1 MIKFLCFWLLV
12 IPWALPAFSE
22 EQSFPTIVALG
33 AAWPLGSKE
42 GQSTPLIIL
51 SHESNLN
58 NFTTLLLG
66 YRTVSPSAS
75 VSLIPE
81 KWLKVEVGVDATF
94 LTEGNAT
101 DLYDN
106 GTRLENFFFRGN
118 RTSAFVGVRLLT
130 QIPWITSFKVGKSQ
144 YYFSA
149 IEDQTMDGFRLP
161 PSFSERFSE
170 ASIQKAG
177 LLHKDGLAKI
187 QIRQYKRLYWNN
199 WEFDEDALENGS
211 PVHNIL
217 EIEDHIEFDR
227 TKWKGSL
234 LHATGRGLDFF
245 SAYKLGGLASDLV
258 VAGYYRNEFRVREL
272 NLLKFKQDVSFAEDR
287 ALSLFADFANF
298 TEIELP
304 FRTNSFSNH
313 TIVGIGIGFRYGMR
327 NLGGL
332 PLIFTFGEGL
342 NVPKASREAHRR
354 ECMLVI
360 AAGF

>member
-1 MIKFLCFWLLV
+1 
-12 IPWALPAFSE
+12 
-22 EQSFPTIVALG
+22 
-33 AAWPLGSKE
+33 
-42 GQSTPLIIL
+42 
-51 SHESNLN
+51 
-58 NFTTLLLG
+58 
-66 YRTVSPSAS
+66 
-75 VSLIPE
+75 
-81 KWLKVEVGVDATF
+81 
-94 LTEGNAT
+94 
-101 DLYDN
+101 
-106 GTRLENFFFRGN
+106 
-118 RTSAFVGVRLLT
+118 
-130 QIPWITSFKVGKSQ
+130 
-144 YYFSA
+144 
-149 IEDQTMDGFRLP
+149 MDGFRLP

-211 PVHNIL
+211 PVHTML

-287 ALSLFADFANF
+287 VLSLFADFANF

-313 TIVGIGIGFRYGMR
+313 TIVGIGIGFRYGMQ